1 MFSDSSKVEDEF
13 IAYGILNDNSCL
25 IIFTG
30 KCRCNENSLPTFCVG
45 IFSAVRCWFS
55 VLKTCS
61 LVKINIFISIDTQLL
76 SWLFTH
82 NIQTKNQ
89 FTRKR
94 LKDICWL
101 IKELKEK
108 KNSVDIN
115 FKYVRTLENPTE
127 LLTKGFYQ

>member
-1 MFSDSSKVEDEF
+1 MVNVDPMKIVYQPFVLF
-13 IAYGILNDNSCL
+13 
-25 IIFTG
+25 
-30 KCRCNENSLPTFCVG
+30 G
-45 IFSAVRCWFS
+45 IFSAVKCWFS

-76 SWLFTH
+76 SRLFSH

-94 LKDICWL
+94 LKDICRL

-108 KNSVDIN
+108 KYSVDMN
-115 FKYVRTLENPTE
+115 FKYVRTLGNPTE